1 MGKNNWDMAYTRTEY
16 IHRVPQP
23 RISRFTLGDAASD
36 YEYEMSLVASRAAEV
51 SSKALEAA
59 RVTANRVLTRRLGDR
74 SFLLKVVPYPHEI
87 VREHKFMGFA
97 GADRLSQGMKLA
109 FGRPTGRAA
118 RVTAGQE
125 VLTVLVDEE
134 DVEAAKA
141 VLERASKKL
150 PITYNLEIEVLG

>member
-1 MGKNNWDMAYTRTEY
+1 
-16 IHRVPQP
+16 
-23 RISRFTLGDAASD
+23 LGDATSD
-36 YEYEMSLVASRAAEV
+36 YEYEIFLVASRDVEV

-109 FGRPTGRAA
+109 FGRPTGRVAL
-118 RVTAGQE
+118 VTAGQE
-125 VLTVLVDEE
+125 VLTVFVDEE

-141 VLERASKKL
+141 ALKRASKKL
-150 PITYNLEIEVLG
+150 PITYNLEVEVTG